1 MSKKKD
7 RAQDPSETEFVVV
20 CRGDAA
26 ADSVY
31 VFGTYELATRTVFP
45 TRESAMEYAASVAE
59 GRQPL
64 VVAGRWGGLRRDAA
78 ERFPR
83 RTPAVRGRG

>member
-7 RAQDPSETEFVVV
+7 RAQDPTDTEFVVV
-20 CRGDAA
+20 CRSDVT
-26 ADSVY
+26 ADSMY
-31 VFGTYELATRTVFP
+31 AWTYELATRTVFP
-45 TRESAMEYAASVAE
+45 TRERAMEYAVSIAP
-59 GRQPL
+59 GRQAL
-64 VVAGRWGGLRRDAA
+64 VVAGRWGGLRRDAT